1 MVSVVYVLVRR
12 VLELVV
18 LRFHSRRY
26 KELEIVVLR
35 HELGVLRRQ
44 VNRPRLGDVDRVF
57 LAAASR
63 ILPRPGWSIF
73 LVKPAT
79 LLVWHRRLVAKHWT
93 YPHRRPGRPPI
104 DPEIRDLIVRL
115 ARENPRWGYQRIQ
128 GELAGLGTTISTTT
142 VRRVLH
148 GAGLDPSPIRE
159 GPTWREF
166 VRAQAS
172 SILATDF
179 FTVDTVMLRRLY
191 VLFFI
196 EIDTRR
202 IHLAGVTAHPTGAWV
217 TQQARNLSIRA
228 PERLAGRRF
237 LIRDRDTKF
246 TRAFDDAFGAEGIT
260 SIQTPIRAPQANAYA
275 ERWIGTLRR
284 ECLDWILVF
293 GRRHLEAVL
302 RTYVTHYNAHRPH
315 RSLELRPPDATCR
328 TPSLHALPDQRRKF
342 HRHDHLG
349 GLIHEYSLAA

>member
-1 MVSVVYVLVRR
+1 MSIVYVLVRR

-35 HELGVLRRQ
+35 HELAVLRRQ
-44 VNRPRLGDVDRVF
+44 VSRPQFGDVDRVF

-73 LVKPAT
+73 SVKPAT
-79 LLVWHRRLVAKHWT
+79 LLAWHRRLVAEHWT

-128 GELAGLGTTISTTT
+128 GELAGLGITVATTT

-179 FTVDTVMLRRLY
+179 FTVDTVLLRRLY

-196 EIDTRR
+196 ELDTRR

-217 TQQARNLSIRA
+217 TQQARNLSI
-228 PERLAGRRF
+228 
-237 LIRDRDTKF
+237 
-246 TRAFDDAFGAEGIT
+246 GAL
-260 SIQTPIRAPQANAYA
+260 SA
-275 ERWIGTLRR
+275 
-284 ECLDWILVF
+284 
-293 GRRHLEAVL
+293 
-302 RTYVTHYNAHRPH
+302 
-315 RSLELRPPDATCR
+315 
-328 TPSLHALPDQRRKF
+328 
-342 HRHDHLG
+342 
-349 GLIHEYSLAA
+349 